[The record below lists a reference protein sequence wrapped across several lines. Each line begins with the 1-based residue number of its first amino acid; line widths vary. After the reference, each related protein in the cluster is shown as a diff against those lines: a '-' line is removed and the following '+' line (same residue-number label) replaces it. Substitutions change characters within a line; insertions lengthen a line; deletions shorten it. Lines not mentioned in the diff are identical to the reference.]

1 MKNDT
6 IYCIYLLCVY
16 IFLKRP
22 TRMGFY
28 FFLFLVLVKIKY
40 AQTLLKNIHKKD
52 ILGTRAREFCLTNLG
67 VCFRNN
73 IHNKLVF
80 FVCFAFVWY
89 SYRVQRH
96 IFVTIGKQWIM
107 CVFSLF
113 RYVTFF
119 KCKCLL
125 SFVSLLY
132 FLLLRT
138 SVCVSVFV

>member
-1 MKNDT
+1 M
-6 IYCIYLLCVY
+6 CIY
-16 IFLKRP
+16 FLKRP

-80 FVCFAFVWY
+80 FLFVCFAFVWY

-107 CVFSLF
+107 CVFFSLF
-113 RYVTFF
+113 AFF
-119 KCKCLL
+119 CFFTLFPSSTHECVCECVCIILPCLTC
-125 SFVSLLY
+125 FTIEV
-132 FLLLRT
+132 LREPKI
-138 SVCVSVFV
+138 

>member
-1 MKNDT
+1 M
-6 IYCIYLLCVY
+6 CIY
-16 IFLKRP
+16 FLKRP

>member
-1 MKNDT
+1 M
-6 IYCIYLLCVY
+6 CIY
-16 IFLKRP
+16 FLKRP

-107 CVFSLF
+107 CVFF
-113 RYVTFF
+113 
-119 KCKCLL
+119 
-125 SFVSLLY
+125 FVSLRYFFLNVNVCFLLFLY
-132 FLLLRT
+132 FISFFYAR
-138 SVCVSVFV
+138 VCVSVFV